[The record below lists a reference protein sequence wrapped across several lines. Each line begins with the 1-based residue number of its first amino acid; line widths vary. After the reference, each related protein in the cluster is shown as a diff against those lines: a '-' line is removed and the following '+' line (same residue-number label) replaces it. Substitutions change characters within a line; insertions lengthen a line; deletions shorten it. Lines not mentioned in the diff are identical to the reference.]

1 MTYRY
6 IISHPFPLGK
16 PSPMEHGM
24 CFYKSCNAMG
34 SKVFIHGSEK
44 NDMKIRMR
52 KWIFCAMAQTALCT
66 AFVLSCSLIIFTGFI
81 LFSNHAIAS
90 EEWLVFSQDK
100 YSSGTKYYYN
110 VESIQYF
117 PDNRVSLWTK
127 ICSSSGEQF
136 LHTEISCASSLFRI
150 VQPPSR
156 DIWDTIYEKG
166 VNKTQYV
173 VSGWYEIPPD
183 SEVNTLRRFLCNNHR
198 KN

>member
-1 MTYRY
+1 
-6 IISHPFPLGK
+6 
-16 PSPMEHGM
+16 
-24 CFYKSCNAMG
+24 
-34 SKVFIHGSEK
+34 
-44 NDMKIRMR
+44 MKIRMK
-52 KWIFCAMAQTALCT
+52 KWILCDLAQTTLCT
-66 AFVLSCSLIIFTGFI
+66 AFVFSCSLIVFAGFI
-81 LFSNHAIAS
+81 LFSNLAMAS
-90 EEWLVFSQDK
+90 EEWLLFSKDK

-110 VESIQYF
+110 LGSVQYF

-156 DIWDTIYEKG
+156 DFWDTLYEKG
-166 VNKTQYV
+166 VNKAQYV

-183 SEVNTLRRFLCNNHR
+183 SEVNILRRFLCNNHR